1 MGLPAHRNRG
11 GVADLQHMSSHTARL
26 VSLVA
31 LALVALTLIAPAGA
45 NVSGPRSSM
54 QTLETGVL
62 QEINAFRRANGL
74 VPLRLSTK
82 LSLAAR
88 QHSSEMAARGY
99 FSHSSAN
106 GSKFDRRIA
115 RYYSIARWRYWSVGE
130 NLLWSSPDVDAAG
143 ALQMWLNSPE
153 HRANLMTKRWRE
165 IGLSAVHSVSAPG
178 SFGGREVTVITTD
191 FGVRR

>member
-1 MGLPAHRNRG
+1 MGLPAHRNPLG
-11 GVADLQHMSSHTARL
+11 DADLQLMSSRAVRL
-26 VSLVA
+26 LYLVA
-31 LALVALTLIAPAGA
+31 LALLTLTLITPAGA
-45 NVSGPRSSM
+45 NVARPGSSM
-54 QTLETGVL
+54 QTLEAGVL
-62 QEINAFRRANGL
+62 KEINAFRRANGL
-74 VPLRLSTK
+74 VPLRLSVK

-88 QHSSEMAARGY
+88 RHTAEMAARGY
-99 FSHSSAN
+99 FSHSSAD

-115 RYYSIARWRYWSVGE
+115 RYYSIAKWSYWSVGE

-165 IGLSAVHSVSAPG
+165 IGLSALHSASAPG
-178 SFGGREVTVITTD
+178 TFGGREVTIVTTD